1 MNSADPVILTQGLT
15 CRFGN
20 FTAVDHLSLS
30 VPRGAVYGFI
40 GSNGSGKSTAIR
52 MICGLL
58 RPSEGRAEVLGC
70 DTGKEP
76 EKVRQRLGYMSQK
89 FSLYLDLTAEENLRF
104 YASLY
109 GLSGARREEKIEEA
123 LALMDLTDR
132 RRVQAGGFSGGQRQR
147 LALAC
152 SILHEPELLILD
164 EPTSAVDPTSRRFFW
179 NLLAGLV
186 SGGRTTV
193 LVTTHFMDEAEH
205 CDIVGFLQQG
215 KLIAEGSP
223 RALKEGL
230 PGTLWSL
237 RFPTPEEAAAALAA
251 SGAPVI
257 ESYTFGRQFRALF
270 PKGFTPPDTLRP
282 RPEELTMEDVFI
294 YYDKKQEGAP

>member
-1 MNSADPVILTQGLT
+1 MNKPVIVTEGLT
-15 CRFGN
+15 RRFGD
-20 FTAVDHLSLS
+20 FTAVDRLALT
-30 VPRGAVYGFI
+30 VPRGAIYGFI

-58 RPSEGRAEVLGC
+58 TPSEGRAEVLGY
-70 DTGKEP
+70 DTAKESDR
-76 EKVRQRLGYMSQK
+76 VRQRIGYMSQR
-89 FSLYLDLTAEENLRF
+89 FSLYLDLTAEENLLF

-109 GLSGARREEKIEEA
+109 GLAGRERRERIEEA
-123 LALMDLTDR
+123 LALMDLTSR
-132 RRVQAGGFSGGQRQR
+132 RHVLSGGFSGGQKQR

-152 SILHEPELLILD
+152 AILHRPELLILD

-186 SGGRTTV
+186 SGGKTTV

-205 CDIVGFLQQG
+205 CDIVGFLQRG
-215 KLIAEGSP
+215 RIIAEGSP
-223 RALKEGL
+223 AALKEGL
-230 PGTLWSL
+230 PGALWSL

-270 PKGFTPPDTLRP
+270 PKDFAPPETLRP

-294 YYDKKQEGAP
+294 YYDKKQGGAP